1 MDTYSY
7 VMPNMQQEAAQKL
20 DNFLFADYHMLYLN
34 KGLQLGCKWSVSHQT
49 IKPKALIFGREG
61 GIRTHG
67 TREGTAVFKTA
78 AFNHSATS
86 PHSPSDHHYRGGSL
100 SVSRGLRT
108 TALLASFKL
117 FRFSPVPPYRDATPP
132 GYGCCRL
139 PPDNFPTERPQ
150 FGQSPVPI
158 R

>member
-78 AFNHSATS
+78 AFNHSAT
-86 PHSPSDHHYRGGSL
+86 HPSMSHQGLSMQARSTKSGPWHPNGTRGSAMRKG
-100 SVSRGLRT
+100 
-108 TALLASFKL
+108 
-117 FRFSPVPPYRDATPP
+117 
-132 GYGCCRL
+132 
-139 PPDNFPTERPQ
+139 
-150 FGQSPVPI
+150 
-158 R
+158 